1 MLGVLPH
8 PLTAYYS
15 MAQDFTDTVCNVN
28 TKHGVRSQ
36 PLDNPTPPLQNSQ
49 KQNPNNYFWGE
60 KTILEQEK
68 GMTCILHPA
77 QETCIHFLLCN

>member
-49 KQNPNNYFWGE
+49 KQNPKIISGAKKLFLS
-60 KTILEQEK
+60 KK
-68 GMTCILHPA
+68 KVMTCILHPA